1 MNRLLTGGLDELVAK
16 KDDAYV
22 QSPLLS
28 SLIFERICL

>member
-16 KDDAYV
+16 KDNAYV

-28 SLIFERICL
+28 LIFERIYL